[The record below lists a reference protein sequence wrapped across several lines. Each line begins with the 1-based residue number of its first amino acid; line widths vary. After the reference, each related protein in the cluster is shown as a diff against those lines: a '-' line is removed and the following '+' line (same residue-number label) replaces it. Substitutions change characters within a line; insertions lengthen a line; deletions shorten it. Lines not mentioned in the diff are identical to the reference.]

1 MAGEARIKLAMET
14 ASLQKSIKDSITKL
28 EQLSNK
34 YQELNNKL
42 KERGPEEYAKTLEK
56 ALESNSKAIDK
67 QKNKLDELAQKYSKY
82 QKQYE
87 KALANNDTQG
97 ASLAKKNMDSIDTQ
111 DAEATNELLR
121 LESERDNIIRQTT
134 SDYNN
139 QTEAIKSQLN
149 DTKQAFDS
157 LNGIMEDDV
166 KKVGKLSSVF
176 SKVKATTKDI
186 VSDVDGKLS
195 NAFKSIF
202 AKKDNGAMF
211 KSMATNAKQMMMA
224 LLGAKGA
231 FTLISK
237 AVSQIKEDN
246 KELANTMDTL
256 WNGLV
261 QLIAPAINMIVNAF
275 ATALNYV
282 IKMASVISGINIL
295 GKLKQTQKKKAGG
308 SRSSNLYSFDTSET
322 LNKSGS
328 GGDSTTANYMK
339 DVELNE
345 KLLGYAEK
353 LKSIWSDIQKIGNN
367 IVDRVKEGFD
377 YMDSGTRI
385 LDTLDKFVNS
395 FLDHIK
401 EMSEATVKWSESIN
415 FGPLFDSFATLL
427 EAVQPI
433 LSTLGDLI
441 VWVYENCI
449 LPLGTYLIESLGP
462 AIGNVIAPALTI
474 IGAVISGLKDG
485 FEWMW
490 ETILQPLADE
500 IGDKIVNTLDLV
512 SGFLDRIGNNEKFM
526 SYMKTLGEVVGVVIA
541 GFTAWAVI
549 SKVVTG
555 AIGLLSAA
563 LNFLAANP
571 IVLVIGLI
579 ALLVAGFIEAYKT
592 SETFRDKINSVVNAV
607 LGFFE
612 GLANGVIDAWNA
624 IKHAMNTL
632 HFDIPDWVPGIG
644 GKSFGF
650 NFSDTAHVS
659 LPRLAKGAVIPPNK
673 EFLAMLGDQTRGRNI
688 ETPEGLLREIVQ
700 EETGSQEI
708 NIVANG
714 SLSQFIKLLRFEL
727 QKEDKRVGANLVV
740 GD

>member
-42 KERGPEEYAKTLEK
+42 KKRGPEEYAKTLEK

-186 VSDVDGKLS
+186 VSDVGGKLS

-261 QLIAPAINMIVNAF
+261 QLIAPAVNMIVNAF

-282 IKMASVISGINIL
+282 IKMASVVSGINIL
-295 GKLKQTQKKKAGG
+295 GKLKQTQKKKTGG

-485 FEWMW
+485 LEWIW
-490 ETILQPLADE
+490 NNILQPLADE
-500 IGDKIVNTLDLV
+500 IGDKIVNTLDLI
-512 SGFLDRIGNNEKFM
+512 SGFLDKIGNNEKFM
-526 SYMKTLGEVVGVVIA
+526 SYMKTLGEVVGVVVA
-541 GFTAWAVI
+541 GLTAWAAI
-549 SKVVTG
+549 SGVVTG
-555 AIGLLSAA
+555 AIGLLSGA
-563 LNFLAANP
+563 LNFLASNP
-571 IVLVIGLI
+571 LVLVIGLI

-592 SETFRDKINSVVNAV
+592 SETFRDKVNSVVNAV

-650 NFSDTAHVS
+650 NFSDTTHVS

-700 EETGSQEI
+700 EETGTQEI

-727 QKEDKRVGANLVV
+727 QKEDKRVGANLVI
-740 GD
+740 GG

>member
-111 DAEATNELLR
+111 DVEATNELLR

-186 VSDVDGKLS
+186 VSDVGGKLS

-246 KELANTMDTL
+246 KELTNTMDTL

-261 QLIAPAINMIVNAF
+261 QLIAPAVNMIVNAF
-275 ATALNYV
+275 VTALNYV

-295 GKLKQTQKKKAGG
+295 GKLKQTQKKKTGG

-353 LKSIWSDIQKIGNN
+353 LKSIWSDIQKIGEN

-485 FEWMW
+485 LEWMW

-549 SKVVTG
+549 SGVVTK
-555 AIGLLSAA
+555 AISLLSAA

-740 GD
+740 GG

>member
-42 KERGPEEYAKTLEK
+42 KKRGPEEYAKTLEK

-186 VSDVDGKLS
+186 VSDVGGKLS

-261 QLIAPAINMIVNAF
+261 QLIAPAVNMIVNAF

-295 GKLKQTQKKKAGG
+295 GKLKQTQKKKTGG

-353 LKSIWSDIQKIGNN
+353 LKSIWSDIQKIGKN

-474 IGAVISGLKDG
+474 ISAVISGLKDG
-485 FEWMW
+485 LEWIW
-490 ETILQPLADE
+490 NNILQPLADE
-500 IGDKIVNTLDLV
+500 IGDKIVNTLDLI
-512 SGFLDRIGNNEKFM
+512 SGFLDKIGNNEKFM
-526 SYMKTLGEVVGVVIA
+526 SYMKTLGEVVGVVVA
-541 GFTAWAVI
+541 GLTAWAAI

-555 AIGLLSAA
+555 AIGLLSGA
-563 LNFLAANP
+563 LNFLASNP
-571 IVLVIGLI
+571 LVLVIGLI

-592 SETFRDKINSVVNAV
+592 SETFRDKVNSVVNAV

-700 EETGSQEI
+700 EETGTQEI

-740 GD
+740 GG

>member
-149 DTKQAFDS
+149 DTKQAFNS

-261 QLIAPAINMIVNAF
+261 QLIAPSVNMIVNAF

-282 IKMASVISGINIL
+282 IKMASVVSGINIL
-295 GKLKQTQKKKAGG
+295 GKLKQTQKKKTGG

-353 LKSIWSDIQKIGNN
+353 LKSIWSDIQKIGKN

-441 VWVYENCI
+441 VWVYTNCI

-462 AIGNVIAPALTI
+462 AIVNVIAPALTI

-485 FEWMW
+485 LEWMW

-526 SYMKTLGEVVGVVIA
+526 SFMKTLGEVVGAVVA
-541 GFTAWAVI
+541 GFTAWAAI
-549 SKVVTG
+549 SGVVTK
-555 AIGLLSAA
+555 AIGLLSGA
-563 LNFLAANP
+563 LNFLASNP
-571 IVLVIGLI
+571 LVLVLGLI

-740 GD
+740 GG

>member
-56 ALESNSKAIDK
+56 ALESNSKAVDK

-87 KALANNDTQG
+87 KALANNDAQG

-134 SDYNN
+134 SGYNN

-176 SKVKATTKDI
+176 SKVKATTMDI
-186 VSDVDGKLS
+186 VSSIGGKLS

-261 QLIAPAINMIVNAF
+261 QLIAPAVNMIVNAF

-295 GKLKQTQKKKAGG
+295 GKLKQTQKKKTGG

-485 FEWMW
+485 LEWMW

-555 AIGLLSAA
+555 AISLLSAA

-740 GD
+740 GG

>member
-186 VSDVDGKLS
+186 VSDVDSKLS

-211 KSMATNAKQMMMA
+211 KSMAANAKQMMMA

-261 QLIAPAINMIVNAF
+261 QLIAPAVNMIVNAF

-295 GKLKQTQKKKAGG
+295 GKLKQTQKKKTGG

-353 LKSIWSDIQKIGNN
+353 LKSIWSDIQKIGEN

-485 FEWMW
+485 LEWMW

-526 SYMKTLGEVVGVVIA
+526 SFMKTLGEVVGVVVA
-541 GFTAWAVI
+541 GFTAWAAI
-549 SKVVTG
+549 SGVVTG
-555 AIGLLSAA
+555 AIGLLSGA
-563 LNFLAANP
+563 LNFLASNP
-571 IVLVIGLI
+571 LVLVLGLI

-740 GD
+740 GG

>member
-111 DAEATNELLR
+111 DVEATNELLR

-186 VSDVDGKLS
+186 VSDVDSKLS

-261 QLIAPAINMIVNAF
+261 QLIAPAVNMIVNAF

-282 IKMASVISGINIL
+282 IKIASVISGINIL
-295 GKLKQTQKKKAGG
+295 GKLKQTQKKKTGG

-353 LKSIWSDIQKIGNN
+353 LKSIWSDIQKIGRN

-377 YMDSGTRI
+377 YMDSGARI

-441 VWVYENCI
+441 VWVYKNCI

-462 AIGNVIAPALTI
+462 AIVNVIAPALTI

-485 FEWMW
+485 LEWIW
-490 ETILQPLADE
+490 NNILQPLADE

-526 SYMKTLGEVVGVVIA
+526 SYMKTLGEVVDVIVA

-549 SKVVTG
+549 SGVVTG
-555 AIGLLSAA
+555 AIGLLSGA
-563 LNFLAANP
+563 LIFLASNP
-571 IVLVIGLI
+571 LVLVLGLI

-700 EETGSQEI
+700 EETGSQKI

-740 GD
+740 GG

>member
-202 AKKDNGAMF
+202 TKKDNGAMF

-261 QLIAPAINMIVNAF
+261 QLIAPAVNMIVNAF

-282 IKMASVISGINIL
+282 IKIASVISGINIL
-295 GKLKQTQKKKAGG
+295 GKLKQTQKKKTGG

-353 LKSIWSDIQKIGNN
+353 LKSIWSDIQKIGKN

-462 AIGNVIAPALTI
+462 AIVNVIAPALTI

-485 FEWMW
+485 LEWMW
-490 ETILQPLADE
+490 NNILQPLADK
-500 IGDKIVNTLDLV
+500 IGDKIVNTLGLV

-526 SYMKTLGEVVGVVIA
+526 SFMKTLGEVVGVVVA
-541 GFTAWAVI
+541 GFTAWAAI
-549 SKVVTG
+549 SGVVTG
-555 AIGLLSAA
+555 AIGLLSKA
-563 LNFLAANP
+563 LIFLASNP
-571 IVLVIGLI
+571 LVLVLGLI

-624 IKHAMNTL
+624 IKHAINTL

-673 EFLAMLGDQTRGRNI
+673 KFLAMLGDQTRGRNI

-700 EETGSQEI
+700 EETGTQEI

-740 GD
+740 GG

>member
-87 KALANNDTQG
+87 KALANNDAQG

-111 DAEATNELLR
+111 DVEATNELLR

-176 SKVKATTKDI
+176 SKVKATTMDI
-186 VSDVDGKLS
+186 VSSIGGKLS
-195 NAFKSIF
+195 NVFKSIF

-211 KSMATNAKQMMMA
+211 KSMATNTKQMMMA
-224 LLGAKGA
+224 LLGAQGA

-261 QLIAPAINMIVNAF
+261 QLIAPAVNMIVNAF

-282 IKMASVISGINIL
+282 IKIASIISGINIL
-295 GKLKQTQKKKAGG
+295 GKLKQTQKKKTGG

-485 FEWMW
+485 LEWMW

-526 SYMKTLGEVVGVVIA
+526 SFMKTLGEVVGVVVA
-541 GFTAWAVI
+541 GFTAWAAI
-549 SKVVTG
+549 SGVVTK
-555 AIGLLSAA
+555 AIGLLSGA
-563 LNFLAANP
+563 LNFLASNP
-571 IVLVIGLI
+571 LVLVLGLI

-740 GD
+740 GG

>member
-111 DAEATNELLR
+111 DVEATNELLR

-261 QLIAPAINMIVNAF
+261 QLIAPAVNMIVNAF

-295 GKLKQTQKKKAGG
+295 GKLKQTQKKKTGG

-353 LKSIWSDIQKIGNN
+353 LKSIWSDIQKIGRN

-441 VWVYENCI
+441 VWVYTNCI

-462 AIGNVIAPALTI
+462 AIVSVIAPALTI

-485 FEWMW
+485 LEWMW

-526 SYMKTLGEVVGVVIA
+526 SFMKTLGEVVGAVVA
-541 GFTAWAVI
+541 GFTAWAAI
-549 SKVVTG
+549 SGVVTK
-555 AIGLLSAA
+555 AIGLLSGA
-563 LNFLAANP
+563 LNFLASNP
-571 IVLVIGLI
+571 LVLVLGLI

-700 EETGSQEI
+700 EETGTQEI

-740 GD
+740 GG

>member
-176 SKVKATTKDI
+176 SKVKATTMDI
-186 VSDVDGKLS
+186 VSSIGSKLS

-261 QLIAPAINMIVNAF
+261 QLIAPAVNMIVNAF

-295 GKLKQTQKKKAGG
+295 GKLKQTQKKKTGG

-485 FEWMW
+485 LEWMW

-541 GFTAWAVI
+541 GFTAWAAI

-555 AIGLLSAA
+555 AIGLLSGA

-740 GD
+740 GG

>member
-14 ASLQKSIKDSITKL
+14 ASLQKSIKDSITKI

-176 SKVKATTKDI
+176 SKVKATTMDI
-186 VSDVDGKLS
+186 VSSIGGKLS
-195 NAFKSIF
+195 NAFKSIY

-261 QLIAPAINMIVNAF
+261 QLIAPAVNMIVNAF

-295 GKLKQTQKKKAGG
+295 GKLKQTQKKKTGG
-308 SRSSNLYSFDTSET
+308 SRSSNLYTFDTSET

-385 LDTLDKFVNS
+385 LDSLDKFVNS

-485 FEWMW
+485 LEWMW

-549 SKVVTG
+549 SGVVTR
-555 AIGLLSAA
+555 AISLLSAA

-592 SETFRDKINSVVNAV
+592 SETFRDKINSVVNAD

-632 HFDIPDWVPGIG
+632 HFDIPDWVPGLG

-700 EETGSQEI
+700 EETGTQEI

-727 QKEDKRVGANLVV
+727 QKEDKRVGSNLVV
-740 GD
+740 GG

>member
-261 QLIAPAINMIVNAF
+261 QLIAPAVNMIVNAF

-295 GKLKQTQKKKAGG
+295 GKLKQTQKKKTGG

-353 LKSIWSDIQKIGNN
+353 LKSIWSDIQKIGKN

-401 EMSEATVKWSESIN
+401 EMSEATVNWSESIN

-462 AIGNVIAPALTI
+462 AIVNVIAPALTI

-485 FEWMW
+485 LEWIW
-490 ETILQPLADE
+490 NNILQPLADE

-526 SYMKTLGEVVGVVIA
+526 SYMKTLGEVVGVIVA
-541 GFTAWAVI
+541 GFTAWAAI
-549 SKVVTG
+549 SGVVTG
-555 AIGLLSAA
+555 AIGLLSGA
-563 LNFLAANP
+563 LIFLASNP
-571 IVLVIGLI
+571 LVLVLGLI

-740 GD
+740 GG

>member
-186 VSDVDGKLS
+186 VSSIGGKLS

-261 QLIAPAINMIVNAF
+261 QLIAPAVNMIVNAF

-282 IKMASVISGINIL
+282 IKMASVVSGINIL
-295 GKLKQTQKKKAGG
+295 GKLKQTQKKKTGG

-353 LKSIWSDIQKIGNN
+353 LKSIWSDIQKIGEN

-485 FEWMW
+485 LEWMW

-526 SYMKTLGEVVGVVIA
+526 SFMKTLGEVVGVVVA
-541 GFTAWAVI
+541 GFTAWAAI
-549 SKVVTG
+549 SGVVTG
-555 AIGLLSAA
+555 AIGLLSGA
-563 LNFLAANP
+563 LNFLASNP
-571 IVLVIGLI
+571 LVLVLGLI

>member
-176 SKVKATTKDI
+176 SKVKATTMDI
-186 VSDVDGKLS
+186 VSSIGGKLS

-261 QLIAPAINMIVNAF
+261 QLIAPAVNMIVNAF

-282 IKMASVISGINIL
+282 IKIASIITGINIL
-295 GKLKQTQKKKAGG
+295 GKLKQTQKKKTGG

-441 VWVYENCI
+441 VWVYTNCI

-485 FEWMW
+485 LEWMW
-490 ETILQPLADE
+490 NNILQPLADE

-526 SYMKTLGEVVGVVIA
+526 SFMKTLGEVVGAVVA
-541 GFTAWAVI
+541 GFTAWAAI
-549 SKVVTG
+549 SGVVTK
-555 AIGLLSAA
+555 AIGLLSGA
-563 LNFLAANP
+563 LNFLASNP
-571 IVLVIGLI
+571 LVLVLGLI

-740 GD
+740 GG

>member
-186 VSDVDGKLS
+186 VSSIGGKLS

-261 QLIAPAINMIVNAF
+261 QLIAPAVNMIVNAF

-295 GKLKQTQKKKAGG
+295 GKLKQTQKKKTGG

-353 LKSIWSDIQKIGNN
+353 LKSIWSDIQKIGEN

-485 FEWMW
+485 LEWMW

-526 SYMKTLGEVVGVVIA
+526 SFMKTLGEVVGVVVA
-541 GFTAWAVI
+541 GFTAWAAI
-549 SKVVTG
+549 SGVVTG
-555 AIGLLSAA
+555 AIGLLSGA
-563 LNFLAANP
+563 LNFLASNP
-571 IVLVIGLI
+571 LVLVLGLI

>member
-34 YQELNNKL
+34 YQELNGKL

-111 DAEATNELLR
+111 DVEATNELLR

-186 VSDVDGKLS
+186 VSDVDSKLS

-224 LLGAKGA
+224 LLGAQGA
-231 FTLISK
+231 FTLMSK

-246 KELANTMDTL
+246 KELANTMNTI

-261 QLIAPAINMIVNAF
+261 QLIAPAVNMIVNAF

-282 IKMASVISGINIL
+282 IKIASIITGINIL
-295 GKLKQTQKKKAGG
+295 GKLKQTQKKKTGG
-308 SRSSNLYSFDTSET
+308 SGSSNLYSFDTSET

-485 FEWMW
+485 LEWIW
-490 ETILQPLADE
+490 NNILQPLADE

-512 SGFLDRIGNNEKFM
+512 SGFLDKIGNNEKFM
-526 SYMKTLGEVVGVVIA
+526 SYMKTLGEVVGVVVA
-541 GFTAWAVI
+541 GLTAWAAI
-549 SKVVTG
+549 SGVVTG
-555 AIGLLSAA
+555 AIGLLSGA
-563 LNFLAANP
+563 LNFLASNP
-571 IVLVIGLI
+571 LVLVIGLI

-700 EETGSQEI
+700 EETGTQEI

-727 QKEDKRVGANLVV
+727 QREDKRVGANLVV
-740 GD
+740 GG

>member
-157 LNGIMEDDV
+157 LNGIMENDV

-176 SKVKATTKDI
+176 SKVKATTMDI
-186 VSDVDGKLS
+186 VSSIGGKLS

-261 QLIAPAINMIVNAF
+261 QLIAPAVNMIVNAF

-282 IKMASVISGINIL
+282 IKMASVVSGINIL
-295 GKLKQTQKKKAGG
+295 GKLKQTQKKKTGG

-485 FEWMW
+485 LEWIW
-490 ETILQPLADE
+490 NNILQPLADE
-500 IGDKIVNTLDLV
+500 IGDKIVNTLDLI
-512 SGFLDRIGNNEKFM
+512 SGFLDKIGNNEKFM
-526 SYMKTLGEVVGVVIA
+526 SYMKTLGEVVGVVVA
-541 GFTAWAVI
+541 GLTAWAAI
-549 SKVVTG
+549 SGVVTG
-555 AIGLLSAA
+555 AIGLLSGA
-563 LNFLAANP
+563 LNFLASNP
-571 IVLVIGLI
+571 LVLVIGLI
-579 ALLVAGFIEAYKT
+579 TLLVAGFIEAYKT

-700 EETGSQEI
+700 EETGTQEI

-740 GD
+740 GG

>member
-261 QLIAPAINMIVNAF
+261 QLIAPAVNMIVNAF

-295 GKLKQTQKKKAGG
+295 GKLKQTQKKKTGG

-353 LKSIWSDIQKIGNN
+353 LKSIWSDIQKIGRN

-485 FEWMW
+485 LEWIW
-490 ETILQPLADE
+490 NNILQPLADE

-512 SGFLDRIGNNEKFM
+512 SGFLDRIENNEKFM
-526 SYMKTLGEVVGVVIA
+526 SFMKTLGEVVGVVVA
-541 GFTAWAVI
+541 GFTAWAAI
-549 SKVVTG
+549 SGVVTG
-555 AIGLLSAA
+555 AIGLLSGA
-563 LNFLAANP
+563 LNFLASNP
-571 IVLVIGLI
+571 LVLVLGLI

-700 EETGSQEI
+700 EETGTQEI

-727 QKEDKRVGANLVV
+727 QKEDKRVGSNLVV
-740 GD
+740 GG

>member
-34 YQELNNKL
+34 YEELNGKL

-139 QTEAIKSQLN
+139 QTEAIKLQLN

-176 SKVKATTKDI
+176 SKVKATTMDI
-186 VSDVDGKLS
+186 VSSIGGKLS

-261 QLIAPAINMIVNAF
+261 QLIAPAVNMIVNAF

-282 IKMASVISGINIL
+282 IKMASIITGINIL
-295 GKLKQTQKKKAGG
+295 GKLKQTQKKKTGG
-308 SRSSNLYSFDTSET
+308 SGSSNLYSFDTSET

-328 GGDSTTANYMK
+328 GGGSTTANYMK

-427 EAVQPI
+427 EAVQPL
-433 LSTLGDLI
+433 LSTLGDLL
-441 VWVYENCI
+441 VWVYEECV

-485 FEWMW
+485 LEWIW
-490 ETILQPLADE
+490 NNILQPLADE

-512 SGFLDRIGNNEKFM
+512 SGFLDKIGNNEKFM
-526 SYMKTLGEVVGVVIA
+526 SYMKTLGEVVGVVVA
-541 GFTAWAVI
+541 GLTAWAAI
-549 SKVVTG
+549 SGVVTG
-555 AIGLLSAA
+555 AIGLLSGA
-563 LNFLAANP
+563 LNFLASNP
-571 IVLVIGLI
+571 LVLVIGLI

-592 SETFRDKINSVVNAV
+592 SETFRYKINSVVNAV

-740 GD
+740 GG

>member
-87 KALANNDTQG
+87 KALANNDAQG
-97 ASLAKKNMDSIDTQ
+97 ASLAKKKMDSIDTQ
-111 DAEATNELLR
+111 DVEATNELLR

-176 SKVKATTKDI
+176 SKVKATTMDI
-186 VSDVDGKLS
+186 VSSIGGKLS

-261 QLIAPAINMIVNAF
+261 QLIAPAVNMIVNAF

-295 GKLKQTQKKKAGG
+295 GKLKQTQKKKTGG

-474 IGAVISGLKDG
+474 ISAVISGLKDG
-485 FEWMW
+485 LEWMW

-500 IGDKIVNTLDLV
+500 IGDKIVNTLDLI
-512 SGFLDRIGNNEKFM
+512 SGFLDKIGNNEKFM
-526 SYMKTLGEVVGVVIA
+526 SYMKTLGEVVGVVVA
-541 GFTAWAVI
+541 GLTAWAAI
-549 SKVVTG
+549 SGVVTG
-555 AIGLLSAA
+555 AIGLLSGA
-563 LNFLAANP
+563 LNFLASNP
-571 IVLVIGLI
+571 LVLVIGLI

-700 EETGSQEI
+700 EETGTQEI

-727 QKEDKRVGANLVV
+727 QKEDKRVGVNLVV
-740 GD
+740 GG

>member
-14 ASLQKSIKDSITKL
+14 ASLQKSIKDSITKI

-176 SKVKATTKDI
+176 SKVKATTMDI
-186 VSDVDGKLS
+186 VSSIGGKLS

-261 QLIAPAINMIVNAF
+261 QLIAPAVNMIVNAF

-295 GKLKQTQKKKAGG
+295 GKLKQTQKKKTGG

-385 LDTLDKFVNS
+385 LDSLDKFVNS

-485 FEWMW
+485 LEWMW

-549 SKVVTG
+549 SGVVTR
-555 AIGLLSAA
+555 AISLLSAA

-700 EETGSQEI
+700 EETGTQEI

-727 QKEDKRVGANLVV
+727 QKEDKRVGSNLVV
-740 GD
+740 GG

>member
-176 SKVKATTKDI
+176 SKVKATTMDI
-186 VSDVDGKLS
+186 VSSIGGKLS

-261 QLIAPAINMIVNAF
+261 QLIAPAVNMIVNAF

-282 IKMASVISGINIL
+282 IKMASVVSGINIL
-295 GKLKQTQKKKAGG
+295 GKLKQTQKKKTGG

-485 FEWMW
+485 LEWMW

-526 SYMKTLGEVVGVVIA
+526 SFMKTLGEVVGVVVA
-541 GFTAWAVI
+541 GFTAWAAI

-555 AIGLLSAA
+555 AISLLSAA

-571 IVLVIGLI
+571 LVLVLGLI

-727 QKEDKRVGANLVV
+727 QKEDERVGANLVV
-740 GD
+740 GG

>member
-261 QLIAPAINMIVNAF
+261 QLIAPAVNMIVNAF

-282 IKMASVISGINIL
+282 IKMASVVSGINIL
-295 GKLKQTQKKKAGG
+295 GKLKQTQKKKTGG

-353 LKSIWSDIQKIGNN
+353 LKSIWSDIQKIGEN

-485 FEWMW
+485 LEWMW

-526 SYMKTLGEVVGVVIA
+526 SFMKTLGEVVGVVVA
-541 GFTAWAVI
+541 GFTAWAAI
-549 SKVVTG
+549 SGVVTG
-555 AIGLLSAA
+555 AIGLLSGA
-563 LNFLAANP
+563 LNFLASNP
-571 IVLVIGLI
+571 LVLVLGLI

>member
-87 KALANNDTQG
+87 NALANNDTQG
-97 ASLAKKNMDSIDTQ
+97 ASLAKKKMDSIDIQ

-166 KKVGKLSSVF
+166 KKVGKLSSMF
-176 SKVKATTKDI
+176 SKVKATTMDI
-186 VSDVDGKLS
+186 VSSIGGKLS

-261 QLIAPAINMIVNAF
+261 QLIAPAVNMIVNAF

-295 GKLKQTQKKKAGG
+295 GKLKQTQKKKTGG

-353 LKSIWSDIQKIGNN
+353 LKSIWSDIQKIGRN

-441 VWVYENCI
+441 VWVYKNCI

-462 AIGNVIAPALTI
+462 AIVNVISPALTI

-485 FEWMW
+485 LEWMW

-500 IGDKIVNTLDLV
+500 IGDNIVNTLDLV

-526 SYMKTLGEVVGVVIA
+526 SFMKTLGEVVGVVVA
-541 GFTAWAVI
+541 GFTAWAAI
-549 SKVVTG
+549 SGVVTG
-555 AIGLLSAA
+555 AIGLLSGA

-571 IVLVIGLI
+571 LVLVIGLI

-592 SETFRDKINSVVNAV
+592 SETFRDKVNSVVNAV

-700 EETGSQEI
+700 EETGTQEI

-740 GD
+740 GG

>member
-34 YQELNNKL
+34 YEELNGKL

-111 DAEATNELLR
+111 DVEATNELLR

-186 VSDVDGKLS
+186 VSDVDSKLS

-224 LLGAKGA
+224 LLGARGA

-261 QLIAPAINMIVNAF
+261 QLIAPAVNMIVNAF

-282 IKMASVISGINIL
+282 IKMVSVISGINIL
-295 GKLKQTQKKKAGG
+295 GKLKQTQKKKTGG

-353 LKSIWSDIQKIGNN
+353 LKSIWSDIQKIGEN

-485 FEWMW
+485 LEWIW
-490 ETILQPLADE
+490 NNILQPLADE

-526 SYMKTLGEVVGVVIA
+526 SYMKTLGEVVGVVVA
-541 GFTAWAVI
+541 GLTAWAAI
-549 SKVVTG
+549 SGVVTG
-555 AIGLLSAA
+555 AIGLLSGA
-563 LNFLAANP
+563 LNFLASNP
-571 IVLVIGLI
+571 LVLVIGLI

-592 SETFRDKINSVVNAV
+592 SETFRDKVNSVVNAV

-700 EETGSQEI
+700 EETGTQEI
-708 NIVANG
+708 NIVADG

-727 QKEDKRVGANLVV
+727 QKEDKRVGSNLVV
-740 GD
+740 GG

>member
-34 YQELNNKL
+34 YQELNGKL

-149 DTKQAFDS
+149 DTKQAFNS

-176 SKVKATTKDI
+176 SKVKATTMDI
-186 VSDVDGKLS
+186 VSSIGGKLS

-202 AKKDNGAMF
+202 AKKDNSAMF

-261 QLIAPAINMIVNAF
+261 QLIAPAVNMIVNAF

-295 GKLKQTQKKKAGG
+295 GKLKQTQKKKTGG

-353 LKSIWSDIQKIGNN
+353 LKSIWSDIQKIGEN

-485 FEWMW
+485 LEWMW

-526 SYMKTLGEVVGVVIA
+526 SFMKTLGEVVGVVVA
-541 GFTAWAVI
+541 GFTAWAAI
-549 SKVVTG
+549 SGVVTG
-555 AIGLLSAA
+555 AIGLLSGA
-563 LNFLAANP
+563 LNFLASNP
-571 IVLVIGLI
+571 LVLVLGLI

-688 ETPEGLLREIVQ
+688 ETPEDLLREIVQ
-700 EETGSQEI
+700 EETGTQEI
-708 NIVANG
+708 NIVADG

-740 GD
+740 GG

>member
-166 KKVGKLSSVF
+166 KKVRKLSSVF

-261 QLIAPAINMIVNAF
+261 QLIAPAVNMIVNAF

-295 GKLKQTQKKKAGG
+295 GKLKQTQKKKTGG

-353 LKSIWSDIQKIGNN
+353 LKSIWSDIQKIGRN

-441 VWVYENCI
+441 VWVYTNCI

-462 AIGNVIAPALTI
+462 AIVNVIAPALTI

-485 FEWMW
+485 LEWMW

-526 SYMKTLGEVVGVVIA
+526 SFMKTLGEVVGAVVA
-541 GFTAWAVI
+541 GFTAWAAI
-549 SKVVTG
+549 SGVVTK
-555 AIGLLSAA
+555 AIGLLSGA
-563 LNFLAANP
+563 LNFLASNP
-571 IVLVIGLI
+571 LVLVLGLI

-612 GLANGVIDAWNA
+612 GLANGIIDAWNA

-700 EETGSQEI
+700 EETGTQEI

-740 GD
+740 GG

>member
-97 ASLAKKNMDSIDTQ
+97 ASLAKKNMDSIDAQ

-186 VSDVDGKLS
+186 VSSIGGKLS

-261 QLIAPAINMIVNAF
+261 QLIAPAVNMIVNAF

-282 IKMASVISGINIL
+282 IKMASVVSGINIL
-295 GKLKQTQKKKAGG
+295 GKLKQTQKKKTGG

-353 LKSIWSDIQKIGNN
+353 LKSIWSDIQKIGEN

-485 FEWMW
+485 LEWMW

-512 SGFLDRIGNNEKFM
+512 SGFLDRIGNYEKFM
-526 SYMKTLGEVVGVVIA
+526 SFMKTLGEVVGVVVA
-541 GFTAWAVI
+541 GFTAWAAI
-549 SKVVTG
+549 SGVVTG
-555 AIGLLSAA
+555 AIGLLSGA
-563 LNFLAANP
+563 LNFLASNP
-571 IVLVIGLI
+571 LVLVLGLI

>member
-295 GKLKQTQKKKAGG
+295 GKLKQTQKKKTGG

-353 LKSIWSDIQKIGNN
+353 LKSIWSDIQKIGKN

-462 AIGNVIAPALTI
+462 AIVNVIAPALTI

-485 FEWMW
+485 LEWIW
-490 ETILQPLADE
+490 NNILQPLADE

-526 SYMKTLGEVVGVVIA
+526 SYMKTLGEVVGVVVA
-541 GFTAWAVI
+541 GYTAWAVI
-549 SKVVTG
+549 SGVVTG
-555 AIGLLSAA
+555 AIGLLSKA
-563 LNFLAANP
+563 LILLASNP
-571 IVLVIGLI
+571 LVLVLGLI

-700 EETGSQEI
+700 EETGTQEI

-740 GD
+740 GG

>member
-97 ASLAKKNMDSIDTQ
+97 ASLAKKKMDSIDTQ
-111 DAEATNELLR
+111 DVEATNELLR

-176 SKVKATTKDI
+176 SKVKATTMDI
-186 VSDVDGKLS
+186 VSSIGGKLS

-224 LLGAKGA
+224 LLGAQGA

-261 QLIAPAINMIVNAF
+261 QLIAPAVNMIVNAF

-295 GKLKQTQKKKAGG
+295 GKLKQTQKKKTGG

-462 AIGNVIAPALTI
+462 AIVNVIAPALTI

-485 FEWMW
+485 LEWIW
-490 ETILQPLADE
+490 NNILQPLADE
-500 IGDKIVNTLDLV
+500 IGDKIVNTLDLI
-512 SGFLDRIGNNEKFM
+512 SGFLDKIGNNEKFM
-526 SYMKTLGEVVGVVIA
+526 SYMKTLGEVVGVVVA
-541 GFTAWAVI
+541 GLTAWAAI
-549 SKVVTG
+549 SGVVTG
-555 AIGLLSAA
+555 AIGLLSGA
-563 LNFLAANP
+563 LNFLASNP
-571 IVLVIGLI
+571 LVLVIGLI

-592 SETFRDKINSVVNAV
+592 SETFRDKVNSVVNAV

-700 EETGSQEI
+700 EETGTQEI

-727 QKEDKRVGANLVV
+727 QREDKRVGANLVV
-740 GD
+740 GG

>member
-97 ASLAKKNMDSIDTQ
+97 ASLAKKKMDSIDIQ

-166 KKVGKLSSVF
+166 KKVGKLSSMF
-176 SKVKATTKDI
+176 SKVKATTMDI
-186 VSDVDGKLS
+186 VSSIGGKLS

-295 GKLKQTQKKKAGG
+295 GKLKQTQKKKTGG

-353 LKSIWSDIQKIGNN
+353 LKSIWSDIQKIGRN

-441 VWVYENCI
+441 VWVYKNCI

-485 FEWMW
+485 LEWMW

-500 IGDKIVNTLDLV
+500 IGDNIVNTLDLV

-526 SYMKTLGEVVGVVIA
+526 SFMKTLGEVVGVVVA
-541 GFTAWAVI
+541 GFTAWAAI
-549 SKVVTG
+549 SGVVTG
-555 AIGLLSAA
+555 AIGLLSGA

-571 IVLVIGLI
+571 LVLVIGLI

-592 SETFRDKINSVVNAV
+592 SETFRDKVNSVVNAV

-700 EETGSQEI
+700 EETGTQEI

-740 GD
+740 GG

>member
-87 KALANNDTQG
+87 KALANNDAQG
-97 ASLAKKNMDSIDTQ
+97 ASLAKKKMDSIDTQ
-111 DAEATNELLR
+111 DVEATNELLR

-176 SKVKATTKDI
+176 SKVKATTMDI
-186 VSDVDGKLS
+186 VSNIGGKLS

-224 LLGAKGA
+224 LLGAQGA

-261 QLIAPAINMIVNAF
+261 QLIAPAVNMIVNAF

-295 GKLKQTQKKKAGG
+295 GKLKQTQKKKTGG

-339 DVELNE
+339 DIELNE

-462 AIGNVIAPALTI
+462 AIVNVIAPALTI

-485 FEWMW
+485 LEWIW
-490 ETILQPLADE
+490 NNILQPLADE
-500 IGDKIVNTLDLV
+500 IGDKIVNTLDLI
-512 SGFLDRIGNNEKFM
+512 SGFLDKIGNNEKFM
-526 SYMKTLGEVVGVVIA
+526 SYMKTLGEVVGVVVA
-541 GFTAWAVI
+541 GLTAWAAI
-549 SKVVTG
+549 SGVVTG
-555 AIGLLSAA
+555 AIGLLSGA
-563 LNFLAANP
+563 LNFLASNP
-571 IVLVIGLI
+571 LVLVIGLI

-700 EETGSQEI
+700 EETGTQEI

-727 QKEDKRVGANLVV
+727 QREDKRVGANLVV
-740 GD
+740 GG

>member
-42 KERGPEEYAKTLEK
+42 KKRGPEEYAKTLEK

-186 VSDVDGKLS
+186 VSDVGGKLS

-261 QLIAPAINMIVNAF
+261 QLIAPAVNMIVNAF

-295 GKLKQTQKKKAGG
+295 GKLKQTQKKKTGG

-353 LKSIWSDIQKIGNN
+353 LKSIWSDIQKIGKN

-474 IGAVISGLKDG
+474 ISAVISGLKDG
-485 FEWMW
+485 LEWIW
-490 ETILQPLADE
+490 NNILQPLADE
-500 IGDKIVNTLDLV
+500 IGDKIVNTLDLI
-512 SGFLDRIGNNEKFM
+512 SGFLDKIGNNEKFM
-526 SYMKTLGEVVGVVIA
+526 SYMKTLGEVVGVVVA
-541 GFTAWAVI
+541 GLTAWAAI

-555 AIGLLSAA
+555 AIGLLSGA
-563 LNFLAANP
+563 LNFLASNP
-571 IVLVIGLI
+571 LVLVIGLI

-592 SETFRDKINSVVNAV
+592 SETFRDKVNSVVNAV

-650 NFSDTAHVS
+650 NFSDTTHVS

-700 EETGSQEI
+700 EETGTQEI

-740 GD
+740 GG

>member
-34 YQELNNKL
+34 YEELNGKL

-186 VSDVDGKLS
+186 VSDVDSKLS

-261 QLIAPAINMIVNAF
+261 QLIAPAVNMIVNAF

-295 GKLKQTQKKKAGG
+295 GKLKQTQKKKTGG

-353 LKSIWSDIQKIGNN
+353 LKSIWLDIQKIGTN

-485 FEWMW
+485 LEWIW
-490 ETILQPLADE
+490 NNILQPLADE

-512 SGFLDRIGNNEKFM
+512 SGFLDKIGNNEKFM
-526 SYMKTLGEVVGVVIA
+526 SYMKTLGEVVGVVVA
-541 GFTAWAVI
+541 GLTAWAAI
-549 SKVVTG
+549 SGVVTG
-555 AIGLLSAA
+555 AIGLLSGA
-563 LNFLAANP
+563 LNFLASNP
-571 IVLVIGLI
+571 LVLVIGLI

-700 EETGSQEI
+700 EETGTQEI

-740 GD
+740 GG

>member
-149 DTKQAFDS
+149 DTKQAFNS

-176 SKVKATTKDI
+176 SKVKATTMDI
-186 VSDVDGKLS
+186 VSSIGGKLS

-261 QLIAPAINMIVNAF
+261 QLIAPAVNMIVNAF

-295 GKLKQTQKKKAGG
+295 GKLKQTQKKKTGG

-353 LKSIWSDIQKIGNN
+353 LKSIWSDIQKIGEN

-485 FEWMW
+485 LEWMW

-549 SKVVTG
+549 SGVVTK
-555 AIGLLSAA
+555 AISLLSAA

-740 GD
+740 GG

>member
-186 VSDVDGKLS
+186 VSDVDSKLS

-224 LLGAKGA
+224 LLGARGA

-246 KELANTMDTL
+246 KELANTMNTI

-261 QLIAPAINMIVNAF
+261 QLIAPAVNMIVNAF

-282 IKMASVISGINIL
+282 IKMASVVSGINIL
-295 GKLKQTQKKKAGG
+295 GKLKQTQKKKTGG

-353 LKSIWSDIQKIGNN
+353 LKSIWSDIQKIGEN

-462 AIGNVIAPALTI
+462 AIVNVIAPALTI

-485 FEWMW
+485 LEWIW
-490 ETILQPLADE
+490 NNILQPLADE
-500 IGDKIVNTLDLV
+500 IGDKIVNTLDLI
-512 SGFLDRIGNNEKFM
+512 SGFLDKIGNNEKFM
-526 SYMKTLGEVVGVVIA
+526 SYMKTLGEVVGVVVA
-541 GFTAWAVI
+541 GLTAWAAI
-549 SKVVTG
+549 SGVVTG
-555 AIGLLSAA
+555 AIGLLSGA
-563 LNFLAANP
+563 LNFLASNP
-571 IVLVIGLI
+571 LVLVLGLI

-700 EETGSQEI
+700 EETGTQEI

-740 GD
+740 GG

>member
-261 QLIAPAINMIVNAF
+261 QLIAPAVNMIVNAF

-295 GKLKQTQKKKAGG
+295 GKLKQTQKKKTGG

-353 LKSIWSDIQKIGNN
+353 LKSIWSDIQKIGRN

-462 AIGNVIAPALTI
+462 AIVNVIAPALTI

-485 FEWMW
+485 LEWMW
-490 ETILQPLADE
+490 NNILQPLADE

-526 SYMKTLGEVVGVVIA
+526 SYMKTLGEVVGVIVA
-541 GFTAWAVI
+541 GFAAWAAI
-549 SKVVTG
+549 SGVVTG
-555 AIGLLSAA
+555 AIGLLSGA
-563 LNFLAANP
+563 LIFLASNP
-571 IVLVIGLI
+571 LVLVLGLI

-740 GD
+740 GG